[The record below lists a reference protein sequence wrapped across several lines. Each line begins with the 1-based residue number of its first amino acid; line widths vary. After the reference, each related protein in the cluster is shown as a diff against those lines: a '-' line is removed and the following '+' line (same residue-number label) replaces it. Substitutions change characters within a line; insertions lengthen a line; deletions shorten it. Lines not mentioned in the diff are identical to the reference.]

1 MNRLN
6 HRVHQTHQQ
15 TETPAISLVITP
27 TNPII
32 YEKPNS
38 RQVITFNDTDTLVN
52 EKVRIDLSHDGHNIL
67 IYPNEQSYDT
77 CSNADILVEK
87 TANLNN
93 YDINSDEI

>member
-32 YEKPNS
+32 YEKPNW
-38 RQVITFNDTDTLVN
+38 RQGVTMQKNIYNYAINVRHVLV
-52 EKVRIDLSHDGHNIL
+52 LMLDGVNNAIGGD
-67 IYPNEQSYDT
+67 IQS
-77 CSNADILVEK
+77 
-87 TANLNN
+87 
-93 YDINSDEI
+93 